1 MPRNHDLVFHRGD
14 GLALTC
20 STAQTALYHACKRA
34 SLWSIGWHTFR
45 HTFASWLAA
54 SGVPIPVVQAL
65 LGHSTIVM
73 TMRYTHVVPTALRQA
88 ISTLTTHR
96 PEPIHELWAPGGQQ
110 WVFPASPQLTAGIV

>member
-1 MPRNHDLVFHRGD
+1 MSSSRR
-14 GLALTC
+14 
-20 STAQTALYHACKRA
+20 KRA
-34 SLWSIGWHTFR
+34 EPGLRDRDDHVRTGLLG
-45 HTFASWLAA
+45 ALL
-54 SGVPIPVVQAL
+54 SGLVRSPAGGGELVQAL

-96 PEPIHELWAPGGQQ
+96 PEPVHELWAPGGQQ